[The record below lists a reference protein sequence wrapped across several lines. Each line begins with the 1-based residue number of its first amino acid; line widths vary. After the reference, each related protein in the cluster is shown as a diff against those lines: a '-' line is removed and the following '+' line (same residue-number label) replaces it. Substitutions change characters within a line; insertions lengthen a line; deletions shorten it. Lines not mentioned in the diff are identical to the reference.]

1 MTTQAA
7 APSLRTYIPEYDLM
21 NYGGIPT
28 VYHCHHFNLFL
39 DQTIDDALGSQA
51 GYALRFTAARE
62 AAHQF
67 IRALVTRAGAVTA
80 AERLE
85 VAQRTFSGMGH
96 GRLLISGDRTGGT
109 ATGEFLHYGFAWAE
123 KYGQKVRRRTP
134 ADAFGAGYAAAALEV
149 AHSLERESVMAE
161 ETACIATRS
170 PQCHFKLTVGKSAPA
185 VAPVREAEVRARLKP
200 LFHSAQGEETIA
212 AIAKGLKDFT
222 AGVAGDDRGLVQAFG
237 VYVTMHLAGYY
248 NRISYDALGSVLAT
262 KPATVGMFEEL
273 LRESGHVCVFNTF
286 GGILASPEWE
296 AMVGAHSGDPLP
308 IVLGNLAIARALGF
322 GHWTLAD
329 FVPNER
335 LVLRAPATYE
345 SVYYLSRHGVS
356 QRPSEY
362 FFQGAALAI
371 AQLAHRIDWR
381 TRPSLTQEFYAA
393 LFQGG
398 RLPWKVEQTQ
408 CTGCGHEYSE
418 VVVTRVG

>member
-1 MTTQAA
+1 MTTA
-7 APSLRTYIPEYDLM
+7 APSLRAYIPDYDLM

-39 DQTIDDALGSQA
+39 DQTVDDALGA
-51 GYALRFTAARE
+51 GPGFTLRFTAARE
-62 AAHQF
+62 ASHHF

-85 VAQRTFSGMGH
+85 VAQQTFSAMGH

-134 ADAFGAGYAAAALEV
+134 ADAFAAGYAAAALEV
-149 AHSLERESVMAE
+149 ACSLERESVLAE

-170 PQCHFKLTVGKSAPA
+170 PQCTFKLTIGKPPPPLP
-185 VAPVREAEVRARLKP
+185 PVREAEVRAKLKP

-222 AGVAGDDRGLVQAFG
+222 AGVAGDERGLVQAFG
-237 VYVTMHLAGYY
+237 VFVTMHLAGYY
-248 NRISYDALGSVLAT
+248 NRISYDAL
-262 KPATVGMFEEL
+262 ATVVASRPAAVPMLEEL

-296 AMVGAHSGDPLP
+296 AMVGKHSGDPLQ

-322 GHWTLAD
+322 GHWTLAEY
-329 FVPNER
+329 VPNER
-335 LVLRAPATYE
+335 MVLRAPATYE
-345 SVYYLSRHGVS
+345 SVYYQSRHGTAD
-356 QRPSEY
+356 RPSEY
-362 FFQGAALAI
+362 FFQGATLAI

-381 TRPSLTQEFYAA
+381 TKPVLTQEFYAA

-408 CTGCGHEYSE
+408 CTACGHEYSE
-418 VVVTRVG
+418 VVATRVG